1 MSGSTG
7 PSARRRQLLRSLGI
21 AGAAGLAGCVSF
33 GGDGGNGNG
42 GNGNGGNGNGN
53 GGNGNGG
60 NGTGGNGNGNSSGN
74 GNESGNES
82 TSGGSGGEMAD
93 SSQGW
98 GWNIAAQSLQDAAE
112 TYNEENG
119 TSVEVEELGGDAW
132 EQRFQTAITS
142 GEGAPDFSVV
152 QNYDVTNYASID
164 GLMDLTDRID
174 EAGIREDIV
183 EGKWQTVN
191 YDGADYAI
199 PWDIGPTGVF
209 YKRDRYEEAGIDVDS
224 IETWDDFI
232 EAGGQ
237 LPDDVSM
244 INLPPQDM
252 SSLWRMLLRQLGGQA
267 FTEEGAVS
275 VNSEESVQVAQLIQD
290 MSDAGITTR
299 IETWSGGWFTAF
311 SEGTLASVAT
321 AAWMDGTLRAEL
333 PDTEGN
339 WGVYKLPAFEEG
351 GTRASNRGG
360 SNMAIP
366 SQIEEEAA
374 INRAADYCMWAMSTP
389 EVQNTML
396 EDYGLFPSLTS
407 AYDADIY
414 DEELD
419 FYGGQPV
426 FRLFAD
432 VAEEIEPYRYTTDT
446 PEVQDAIETELGNML
461 DGNKSPEEAVTDAAE
476 TVADRTDRDLASE

>member
-1 MSGSTG
+1 MTESTD
-7 PSARRRQLLRSLGI
+7 PDTQRRKLLRSLGV
-21 AGAAGLAGCVSF
+21 AGVAGLAGCSVSTGGENGTD
-33 GGDGGNGNG
+33 GGDDSTDT
-42 GNGNGGNGNGN
+42 
-53 GGNGNGG
+53 
-60 NGTGGNGNGNSSGN
+60 GTGGSGDD
-74 GNESGNES
+74 GGTS
-82 TSGGSGGEMAD
+82 TSQMAE
-93 SSQGW
+93 SATGW
-98 GWNIAAQSLQDAAE
+98 GWNIAARSLQDAAE
-112 TYNEENG
+112 TYNEEMDADV
-119 TSVEVEELGGDAW
+119 SVEELGGDAW

-152 QNYDVTNYASID
+152 QNYDVTSYASID

-183 EGKWQTVN
+183 DGKWETVS

-209 YKRDRYEEAGIDVDS
+209 YKRDRYEEAGIDVDA

-232 EAGGQ
+232 AAGEQ
-237 LPDDVSM
+237 LPDDVAM

-252 SSLWRMLLRQLGGQA
+252 SSLWRMLYRQLGGQP
-267 FTEEGAVS
+267 FTEDGAVTIHK
-275 VNSEESVQVAQLIQD
+275 EESVRVAQLIQD

-311 SEGTLASVAT
+311 SEGSLSSVAT

-366 SQIEEEAA
+366 SQLEDEGA
-374 INRAADYCMWAMSTP
+374 INRAVDYCMWAMTTP

-396 EDYGLFPSLTS
+396 EEYGLFPSLTT

-426 FRLFAD
+426 FRLFAE
-432 VAEEIEPYRYTTDT
+432 VAEQIEPYRYTTDT
-446 PEVQDAIETELGNML
+446 PEVQNAIETELGNML
-461 DGNKSPEEAVTDAAE
+461 DGNKSPREAVEAAAQ
-476 TVADRTDRDLASE
+476 TVADRTDRELA